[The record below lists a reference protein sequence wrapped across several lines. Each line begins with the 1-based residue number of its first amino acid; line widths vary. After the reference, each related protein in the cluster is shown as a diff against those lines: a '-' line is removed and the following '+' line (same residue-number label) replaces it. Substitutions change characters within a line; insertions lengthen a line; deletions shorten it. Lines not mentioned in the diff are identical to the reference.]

1 MKQREEFRDRFS
13 DFLSRRVGESK
24 KKELFKG
31 EFQEES
37 NSHKTVQLEEED
49 LSHTLL
55 LSPNSNISFNSSEF
69 SSRFKSSSKRCVESS
84 QPKKLRK
91 LRELE
96 EN

>member
-1 MKQREEFRDRFS
+1 M
-13 DFLSRRVGESK
+13 GESK
-24 KKELFKG
+24 KKELFRG

-37 NSHKTVQLEEED
+37 SSSKPAQLEED
-49 LSHTLL
+49 VSNTVL

-69 SSRFKSSSKRCVESS
+69 SSRFKSSNKRSVVSS

>member
-1 MKQREEFRDRFS
+1 MKQKEGFKDRFS
-13 DFLSRRVGESK
+13 DYLTRRVGESK
-24 KKELFKG
+24 KKELFG
-31 EFQEES
+31 EEFSEKS
-37 NSHKTVQLEEED
+37 SSSRTMQLEED
-49 LSHTLL
+49 NSHTVL

-69 SSRFKSSSKRCVESS
+69 SSRFKSSNKHSVESS

>member
-1 MKQREEFRDRFS
+1 MKQNEGFRDRFS
-13 DFLSRRVGESK
+13 DYLTRRVGESK
-24 KKELFKG
+24 KKELFK
-31 EFQEES
+31 EDFQEES
-37 NSHKTVQLEEED
+37 NSSKAVDMEED
-49 LSHTLL
+49 NSHTVL

-69 SSRFKSSSKRCVESS
+69 SSRYKSSNKHSVESS

>member
-1 MKQREEFRDRFS
+1 MKQKEGFRDRFS
-13 DFLSRRVGESK
+13 DYLTRRVGESK
-24 KKELFKG
+24 KKELFK
-31 EFQEES
+31 EDFQEES
-37 NSHKTVQLEEED
+37 NSRKAVDMEED
-49 LSHTLL
+49 NSHTVL

-69 SSRFKSSSKRCVESS
+69 SSRFKSSNKHSVESS

>member
-1 MKQREEFRDRFS
+1 M
-13 DFLSRRVGESK
+13 GESK
-24 KKELFKG
+24 KKELFRG

-37 NSHKTVQLEEED
+37 NSSKPAQLEED
-49 LSHTLL
+49 ASNTVL

-69 SSRFKSSSKRCVESS
+69 SSRFKSSNKRSVESS

>member
-1 MKQREEFRDRFS
+1 MKQKEGFRDRFS
-13 DFLSRRVGESK
+13 DYLTRRVGESK
-24 KKELFKG
+24 KKELFK
-31 EFQEES
+31 EDFQEES
-37 NSHKTVQLEEED
+37 NSRKAVDMEED
-49 LSHTLL
+49 NSHTVL

-69 SSRFKSSSKRCVESS
+69 SSRYKSSNKHSVESS